1 MQNIGIAG
9 DCSEAALAPNRPS
22 RRTEAVKQDTRK
34 KQVIFIKSFQVTEE
48 EKYLCKLIQNE
59 IQTIWL

>member
-1 MQNIGIAG
+1 MQNVGIAG

-22 RRTEAVKQDTRK
+22 RQTEAAKQDAQK
-34 KQVIFIKSFQVTEE
+34 KTENFHFIFSTEE
-48 EKYLCKLIQNE
+48 EKYVCKLIQNE